1 MRYFRRMAALSLLLM
16 SAAAALSAPSTAT
29 VRQAGLPVTATA
41 SSATR
46 TGASAIATVS
56 ARIVRDSARI
66 GAAFGAPAAGMVARP
81 TTIAAADGSAVPAL
95 VYDFQ

>member
-1 MRYFRRMAALSLLLM
+1 MAALSLLLM
-16 SAAAALSAPSTAT
+16 SAAAAFSASSTANL
-29 VRQAGLPVTATA
+29 RQAGLAAPETA

-66 GAAFGAPAAGMVARP
+66 GAAFGAPAAGLVARP
-81 TTIAAADGSAVPAL
+81 TTIATADGSAVPAL